1 MSTTTVITYIVLG
14 LLTTPA
20 QAGVRVRA
28 RVGSAVRRSTPRR
41 SSAAH
46 DWLRTARRGYCEET
60 ELDSGASCARG
71 RKGAWKLKAA
81 NMANATA
88 TCLALC
94 GGCPRCRYISVTANE
109 CNWFRDCDLEA
120 LGKQASFRSGLF
132 PGRLNSSQDSDGD
145 EGDAPWSLQAAARSR
160 SATWGAGRR
169 IFSPLVASARRV
181 GHGPVGIG
189 AHFGTLKEGYWSYL
203 QITLRAWREKAN
215 ASLVI
220 LTDQAPVL
228 RGRLGQAEDTAGDGF
243 AGLGGLARR
252 EQGWGA
258 MAEVIVQPVN
268 VTRMSSSWGIAKE
281 LQGATLGP
289 PSLLPPSW
297 QTDQDSLSPLH
308 ATRADVASMHAGTD
322 SQWYRHLLL
331 SSFLRL
337 SCMRSRGVLL
347 LDLKDVLV
355 QGPPWPLLAPGRVTV
370 FEEIGLIQNAPWNQ
384 CACTAHTAHHRA
396 PQPTPISSLALP
408 CGGVCR
414 ATPRCSAAK

>member
-289 PSLLPPSW
+289 PSLLPPSFGKP
-297 QTDQDSLSPLH
+297 TRIAFPPCMPH
-308 ATRADVASMHAGTD
+308 ALT
-322 SQWYRHLLL
+322 L
-331 SSFLRL
+331 
-337 SCMRSRGVLL
+337 
-347 LDLKDVLV
+347 
-355 QGPPWPLLAPGRVTV
+355 
-370 FEEIGLIQNAPWNQ
+370 
-384 CACTAHTAHHRA
+384 
-396 PQPTPISSLALP
+396 LP
-408 CGGVCR
+408 CMQAPTRSGTAIC
-414 ATPRCSAAK
+414 CSAASCASPACARAACCSST